1 MAAEISQ
8 LLTELS
14 ALSHHD
20 GRPETVRPH
29 PNVVI
34 PWHKSAMPQDGLRV
48 AMRYPPGSALSI
60 LPGPS
65 GQDEPELVPQ
75 VGQHLLRDDLSAGG
89 RHMGAIG
96 SAHIDHLA
104 RSVGDEGRVGAR
116 RIPEEGPGAEVVD
129 GRLGERGLLL

>member
-29 PNVVI
+29 PNVMI

-48 AMRYPPGSALSI
+48 AMRYPPGSSRSRSF
-60 LPGPS
+60 P
-65 GQDEPELVPQ
+65 
-75 VGQHLLRDDLSAGG
+75 
-89 RHMGAIG
+89 
-96 SAHIDHLA
+96 A
-104 RSVGDEGRVGAR
+104 RQGKTNRSWFR
-116 RIPEEGPGAEVVD
+116 R
-129 GRLGERGLLL
+129 